1 MQKTLKI
8 WKTQWIF
15 IQSPDKETINKLSQ
29 DYDFHEMIVNDL
41 LEVNVQSKIEKSGK
55 NFFLALSFSKYS
67 AEKSRYIFNELDVII
82 WEDYIITTLGLESKS
97 FSELFEKIRDESDKI
112 DGSYKSSPYYILY
125 RIIDNFYDKALKSL
139 SYSSQRL
146 LDIQNDITDSK
157 LEKEIIDDLVSED
170 LNKILIKHNFL
181 SQKEVI
187 NDLIEHVNT
196 FHEKHLT
203 VYFND
208 LKVKLARIINNINVL
223 TEKNDSLMTA
233 YNTFVWIKNN
243 NSVTKLT
250 FINAIF
256 MPLTVIAGIG
266 WMSER
271 SMMTGPEN
279 WKIAYPLFIVLCLVI
294 AFVTYLIL
302 RKFFFKK

>member
-1 MQKTLKI
+1 
-8 WKTQWIF
+8 
-15 IQSPDKETINKLSQ
+15 
-29 DYDFHEMIVNDL
+29 
-41 LEVNVQSKIEKSGK
+41 
-55 NFFLALSFSKYS
+55 
-67 AEKSRYIFNELDVII
+67 
-82 WEDYIITTLGLESKS
+82 
-97 FSELFEKIRDESDKI
+97 LFEKIRDESDKI

-233 YNTFVWIKNN
+233 YNTFV
-243 NSVTKLT
+243 
-250 FINAIF
+250 
-256 MPLTVIAGIG
+256 
-266 WMSER
+266 
-271 SMMTGPEN
+271 
-279 WKIAYPLFIVLCLVI
+279 
-294 AFVTYLIL
+294 
-302 RKFFFKK
+302 